1 VSRPAPTPA
10 SSTPS
15 HTARRPGRAAE
26 AAFRALCTFAPYA
39 PLAVLAL
46 LLVDVAA
53 TGLPRLDWDFLTAPP
68 SRVASRAGIYP
79 ALMGSLWLI
88 GLTALIALPIGV
100 GAAIYLEEY
109 ARRGRLAAAVEIA
122 IANLAGV
129 PSIIYGLLGLG
140 LFVRALALGETVIA
154 GALTLALLVLP
165 VVIISTREALRSVDD
180 GLREAALGL
189 GATRWQTTRRVV
201 LPRAL
206 PGILTGAILAVS
218 RAIGETAPLLLV
230 GAVAYVAYP
239 PDGLDAE
246 YTALPMQIYR
256 WTSMPQR
263 AFLADAAAG
272 IVVLMVTLLV
282 LNSIAIVLRNRT
294 RRRADR

>member
-1 VSRPAPTPA
+1 MTPPAPLPI
-10 SSTPS
+10 
-15 HTARRPGRAAE
+15 TARRRGRAAE
-26 AAFRALCTFAPYA
+26 VAFRVVCTLAAYA
-39 PLAVLAL
+39 PLAILAWL
-46 LLVDVAA
+46 LLDVAL
-53 TGLPRLDWDFLTAPP
+53 TGVARLDWQFLTSAP
-68 SRVASRAGIYP
+68 SRVADRAGIYP
-79 ALMGSLWLI
+79 ALMGSIWLI
-88 GLTALIALPIGV
+88 GLTAVIALPIGV
-100 GAAIYLEEY
+100 AAAIYLEEY
-109 ARRGRLAAAVEIA
+109 GGRGRLAGAVEVA

-165 VVIISTREALRSVDD
+165 IVIMSTREALRAVDD

-189 GATRWQTTRRVV
+189 GATRWQATRQVV

-218 RAIGETAPLLLV
+218 RALGETAPLVLV
-230 GAVAYVAYP
+230 GAVAYVAFA
-239 PDGLDAE
+239 PDGVDAE

-263 AFLADAAAG
+263 EFLANAAAG
-272 IVVLMVTLLV
+272 IVVLMLTLLA
-282 LNSIAIVLRNRT
+282 LNAVAIVLRNRAQ
-294 RRRADR
+294 RRG